1 MVQKRLGKWGKKME
15 ITKSRVLTP
24 EQFVSYIKTKQI
36 YQKTVKT
43 PAGILLIEGTE
54 DGIFQASFVE
64 HDIKESGSAI
74 KLDTVLLVGTPFQLR
89 VWQESLKISPGTS
102 ISYHDLAHAVAKPS
116 AFRAV
121 ANALGANKIAYF
133 VPCHRI
139 KRKNGDLGGYAWG
152 IERKQTLLEHGL

>member
-1 MVQKRLGKWGKKME
+1 ME
-15 ITKSRVLTP
+15 INNIRVFTA
-24 EQFVSYIKTKQI
+24 EQFARYLQTKQI
-36 YQKTVKT
+36 YQKTIKT

-54 DGIFQASFVE
+54 DGIFQTSFVE
-64 HDIKESGSAI
+64 HDISDAESAI

-89 VWQESLKISPGTS
+89 VWQQSLKIPVGTS
-102 ISYHDLAHAVAKPS
+102 ISYHDLAHAVGKPP

-139 KRKNGDLGGYAWG
+139 TRKNRDLGGYAWG
-152 IERKQTLLEHGL
+152 IERKQALLKHGL